1 MPDYDWLGYG
11 LLLKFSNGTV
21 FIQGDEASVLYDQL
35 EACATSEEIDLLLS
49 DYAAMAEEES
59 DE

>member
-1 MPDYDWLGYG
+1 M
-11 LLLKFSNGTV
+11 
-21 FIQGDEASVLYDQL
+21 QGDEASVLYDQL